1 MVTWGS
7 AIRSRGRGACP
18 LTPLNYNPHSL
29 TLITPNPTSSPSTQ
43 LFLVY
48 NTYEYPH
55 REEEKDSRMAGFKLG
70 VFDREAHLIG
80 PQESCCSTIGR
91 SQKAVWILA
100 HLRIIVVSIFIN
112 SIISLALVELAWSG
126 SRLWGRPGS
135 YGSDEGGIAL
145 LVKWL
150 LIITNQNR
158 YACLRYHLF
167 FAGGEEERREKGW
180 R

>member
-1 MVTWGS
+1 M
-7 AIRSRGRGACP
+7 
-18 LTPLNYNPHSL
+18 TPLNYIPHSL
-29 TLITPNPTSSPSTQ
+29 TLVTPNPTSSPSTQ

-100 HLRIIVVSIFIN
+100 QFPSRDLTLPAKIYKNKKFI
-112 SIISLALVELAWSG
+112 SRPLLLLIPRRALTATVN
-126 SRLWGRPGS
+126 RLPAGLKL
-135 YGSDEGGIAL
+135 L
-145 LVKWL
+145 LVITLSL
-150 LIITNQNR
+150 L
-158 YACLRYHLF
+158 
-167 FAGGEEERREKGW
+167 
-180 R
+180 

>member
-1 MVTWGS
+1 MLSLLSGNLKRIPYCIDYWKYVIVDSGS
-7 AIRSRGRGACP
+7 FCLQSRLLILRALQP
-18 LTPLNYNPHSL
+18 ELNYNPHSL
-29 TLITPNPTSSPSTQ
+29 TLVTPNPTSSPSTQ

-100 HLRIIVVSIFIN
+100 HLFI
-112 SIISLALVELAWSG
+112 S
-126 SRLWGRPGS
+126 
-135 YGSDEGGIAL
+135 SDADHY
-145 LVKWL
+145 K
-150 LIITNQNR
+150 
-158 YACLRYHLF
+158 HP
-167 FAGGEEERREKGW
+167 
-180 R
+180 